1 MVVAEVL
8 TGIALLKSATSAIK
22 DAIDTGK
29 EATGIMKMVHQCF
42 AAEQQIQKQRNSTV
56 GVKDQLGMENVVQQQ
71 IDLKLAEEM
80 MSEVR
85 SLCNLRF
92 GSTFW
97 SDCIAARNKAIEEQ
111 KERERKAKIRKQQ
124 EAKEMRQGLFTV
136 ITIIAVAG
144 LIFGAAMVYQKAF
157 AKGKIYNAP
166 KDYTRN
172 QKLNNGTITPP
183 KMTTC
188 RLFAQDIKENGT
200 TRWCFYQTRIGF
212 NRKYSTITQDS
223 VAFCQREFQCRVN
236 ALTDNPPK
244 EVNETMKNLNK
255 GFK

>member
-1 MVVAEVL
+1 MLVEAAA
-8 TGIALLKSATSAIK
+8 GIALLKSATSAIK
-22 DAIDTGK
+22 EALDTGK
-29 EATGIMKMVHQCF
+29 EAAGIMKLVHQCF
-42 AAEQQIQKQRNSTV
+42 TAEQQIQKQKNHSI

-97 SDCIAARNKAIEEQ
+97 ADCIAARNKAIEEQ
-111 KERERKAKIRKQQ
+111 KERERKARIRKQQ
-124 EAKEMRQGLFTV
+124 EAKELRQNLFTLTGIV
-136 ITIIAVAG
+136 VAAG
-144 LIFGAAMVYQKAF
+144 LIFMVFALYQKAF
-157 AKGKIYNAP
+157 AKAYTYQQKIHQGKIKEP
-166 KDYTRN
+166 KT
-172 QKLNNGTITPP
+172 
-183 KMTTC
+183 TTC
-188 RLFAQDIKENGT
+188 RLFYQEVKENGA

-223 VAFCQREFQCRVN
+223 IAKCQREFKCRLN
-236 ALTDNPPK
+236 ALTDNLPG
-244 EVNETMKNLNK
+244 EVNDTMKNLNK

>member
-1 MVVAEVL
+1 MLVEAAA
-8 TGIALLKSATSAIK
+8 GIALLKSATSAIK
-22 DAIDTGK
+22 EALDTGK
-29 EATGIMKMVHQCF
+29 EAAGIMKLVHQCF
-42 AAEQQIQKQRNSTV
+42 TAEQQIQKQKNHSV
-56 GVKDQLGMENVVQQQ
+56 GVKDQLGMENIVQQQ

-97 SDCIAARNKAIEEQ
+97 ADCISARNKAIEEQ
-111 KERERKAKIRKQQ
+111 KERERKARIRKQQ

-144 LIFGAAMVYQKAF
+144 LIFGVAMVYQKAF
-157 AKGKIYNAP
+157 AKAYTYQQKIHQGKIKEP
-166 KDYTRN
+166 KT
-172 QKLNNGTITPP
+172 
-183 KMTTC
+183 TTC
-188 RLFAQDIKENGT
+188 RLFYQEVKENGA

-223 VAFCQREFQCRVN
+223 VAKCQREFKCRLN
-236 ALTDNPPK
+236 ALTDSLPG
-244 EVNETMKNLNK
+244 EVNDTMKNLNK

>member
-8 TGIALLKSATSAIK
+8 TGISLLKSATDAIK
-22 DAIDTGK
+22 NAIDTGK
-29 EATGIMKMVHQCF
+29 EAHGIMKLVHQCF
-42 AAEQQIQKQRNSTV
+42 AAEQQIQKGKSHSV
-56 GVKDQLGMENVVQQQ
+56 GVKDQLGMENIVQQQ
-71 IDLKLAEEM
+71 IDAKLAEEM

-157 AKGKIYNAP
+157 AK
-166 KDYTRN
+166 DYTRN
-172 QKLNNGTITPP
+172 QKIHRGDITVP
-183 KMTTC
+183 KTTTC

-200 TRWCFYQTRIGF
+200 TRWCFYHTRIGF

>member
-29 EATGIMKMVHQCF
+29 EATGIMKLVHQCF
-42 AAEQQIQKQRNSTV
+42 TAESQIQKQKSHNLT
-56 GVKDQLGMENVVQQQ
+56 VKDQLGMESIVQQQ
-71 IDLKLAEEM
+71 IDAKLAEEM

-92 GSTFW
+92 GPTFW
-97 SDCIAARNKAIEEQ
+97 SDCIAARNKAIEEEKARQ
-111 KERERKAKIRKQQ
+111 KRKAIKAKQDAQELRK
-124 EAKEMRQGLFTV
+124 GLFTLFC
-136 ITIIAVAG
+136 IIMGAG
-144 LIFGAAMVYQKAF
+144 IIFMVFALYQKAF

-172 QKLNNGTITPP
+172 QLIHQGQIKKKVL
-183 KMTTC
+183 TTC
-188 RLFAQDIKENGT
+188 RLFAQDLKDSG
-200 TRWCFYQTRIGF
+200 TRWCFYQTRVGF
-212 NRKYSTITQDS
+212 KRLYSTITQDS
-223 VAFCQREFQCRVN
+223 VVKCQREFKCIISK
-236 ALTDNPPK
+236 LTDSPPK
-244 EVNETMKNLNK
+244 EVNDTMKNLNK

>member
-8 TGIALLKSATSAIK
+8 TGISLLKSATDAIK
-22 DAIDTGK
+22 NAIDTGK
-29 EATGIMKMVHQCF
+29 EAHGIMKLVHQCF
-42 AAEQQIQKQRNSTV
+42 AAEQQIQKGKSHNV
-56 GVKDQLGMENVVQQQ
+56 GVKDQLGMENIVQQQ
-71 IDLKLAEEM
+71 IDAKLAEEM

-157 AKGKIYNAP
+157 AK
-166 KDYTRN
+166 DYTRN
-172 QKLNNGTITPP
+172 QKIHRGDITVP
-183 KMTTC
+183 KTTTC

-212 NRKYSTITQDS
+212 DRKYSTITQDS

>member
-42 AAEQQIQKQRNSTV
+42 AAEQQIQKQRSSTV

-111 KERERKAKIRKQQ
+111 KERES
-124 EAKEMRQGLFTV
+124 
-136 ITIIAVAG
+136 
-144 LIFGAAMVYQKAF
+144 
-157 AKGKIYNAP
+157 
-166 KDYTRN
+166 YTR
-172 QKLNNGTITPP
+172 
-183 KMTTC
+183 
-188 RLFAQDIKENGT
+188 
-200 TRWCFYQTRIGF
+200 
-212 NRKYSTITQDS
+212 
-223 VAFCQREFQCRVN
+223 V
-236 ALTDNPPK
+236 
-244 EVNETMKNLNK
+244 
-255 GFK
+255 